1 MKTLITAALVAA
13 AAGIAP
19 SMSAFAAPYASG
31 AKIPHNPPSAVI
43 HVWGN
48 GYGGGYDDDYYP
60 RRSYSGY
67 GYRGQSYNGYGYNGG
82 YRGRYNGY
90 RGSYYNGGYRN
101 GYSSR
106 YCPPRYRY

>member
-1 MKTLITAALVAA
+1 MKTLIAAALVAG
-13 AAGIAP
+13 AAGFAP
-19 SMSAFAAPYASG
+19 AVPVSAAPFAG
-31 AKIPHNPPSAVI
+31 VATTADNAPSAVI
-43 HVWGN
+43 QVWGN

-90 RGSYYNGGYRN
+90 RRSYYNGGYRN